1 MSCGYTFS
9 YTCSERMHGFD
20 QDEKVRAQSAKG
32 QVSEAE
38 DCADQVQAD
47 MRHVPT
53 LSVVAVAMAMA
64 GGRC

>member
-1 MSCGYTFS
+1 
-9 YTCSERMHGFD
+9 MHGFD

-53 LSVVAVAMAMA
+53 LSVVAVAMA
-64 GGRC
+64 GVRY